1 MHVLELIVK
10 FDELRMGFKTGYQC
24 EMKMKTTPSSFDIL
38 LCALVSGS
46 HIITSVPSPILPVFH
61 K

>member
-10 FDELRMGFKTGYQC
+10 FDELRMRFKTGYQC
-24 EMKMKTTPSSFDIL
+24 EMKMTPSSFDIL